1 MKTNQT
7 KRIEVIG
14 IETESLINFRSKLI
28 KTFVELSHT
37 VTTISKSIIKRA
49 TSFITFKVP
58 DRGSVNPTPLGG

>member
-14 IETESLINFRSKLI
+14 IETEFLIYYRSKLI

-49 TSFITFKVP
+49 TSFITF
-58 DRGSVNPTPLGG
+58 N

>member
-28 KTFVELSHT
+28 KTFVELSHI
-37 VTTISKSIIKRA
+37 VTNILKSIIK
-49 TSFITFKVP
+49 
-58 DRGSVNPTPLGG
+58 